1 MLNNIFLSIGW
12 IVVMVIALCELI
24 LFFWLLKRYL
34 YSKKLICVDMAVL
47 TLGLFFYSVVLSIGR
62 FVEVG
67 QMLQMLSKVSLI
79 VRAVVIPLILVIC
92 AYALELSD
100 SMKRTFW
107 IAAII
112 CMIAGVTAA
121 VLTQLEPAKVTG
133 VVFYKAARTT
143 AKWVDLINTYLPLGI
158 LAIGTICALVM
169 IFKVRS
175 GWFFLGI
182 GGNLALRVA
191 GMIFGFENQMIL
203 IGLFGEVL
211 MILCF
216 WLYSRKLKKA
226 YL

>member
-1 MLNNIFLSIGW
+1 MLKNILLSTGW
-12 IVVMVIALCELI
+12 IIVMVIALCELI

-34 YSKKLICVDMAVL
+34 YSKKLICVDMAIL

-62 FVEVG
+62 FVEAG
-67 QMLQMLSKVSLI
+67 SLLLLLSKISLI

-100 SMKRTFW
+100 SMKRVFW
-107 IAAII
+107 IIAIV

-121 VLTQLEPAKVTG
+121 VLLKLEPAKVTG
-133 VVFYKAARTT
+133 VVFYRPVRET
-143 AKWVDLINTYLPLGI
+143 AKWLNMINTYLPLGI
-158 LAIGTICALVM
+158 LAIGAICALVM

-182 GGNLALRVA
+182 GGNLGLRVA
-191 GMIFGFENQMIL
+191 GMIYGFENQMIL

-216 WLYSRKLKKA
+216 WLYSRKLKKS

>member
-67 QMLQMLSKVSLI
+67 PMLQMLSKVSLI

-100 SMKRTFW
+100 SMKRRFYGTRKEAEENNAF
-107 IAAII
+107 
-112 CMIAGVTAA
+112 
-121 VLTQLEPAKVTG
+121 AKYAT
-133 VVFYKAARTT
+133 K
-143 AKWVDLINTYLPLGI
+143 
-158 LAIGTICALVM
+158 M
-169 IFKVRS
+169 
-175 GWFFLGI
+175 
-182 GGNLALRVA
+182 
-191 GMIFGFENQMIL
+191 
-203 IGLFGEVL
+203 
-211 MILCF
+211 
-216 WLYSRKLKKA
+216 
-226 YL
+226 

>member
-1 MLNNIFLSIGW
+1 MLKNILLSTGW
-12 IVVMVIALCELI
+12 IIVMVIALCELI

-34 YSKKLICVDMAVL
+34 YSKKLICVDMAIL

-62 FVEVG
+62 FVEAG
-67 QMLQMLSKVSLI
+67 SLLLLLSKISLI

-100 SMKRTFW
+100 SMKRLFW
-107 IAAII
+107 IIAIV

-121 VLTQLEPAKVTG
+121 VLPKLEPAKVTG
-133 VVFYKAARTT
+133 VVFYRPVRET
-143 AKWVDLINTYLPLGI
+143 AKWLNMINTYLPLGI
-158 LAIGTICALVM
+158 LAIGAICALVM

-182 GGNLALRVA
+182 GGNLGLRVA
-191 GMIFGFENQMIL
+191 GMIYGFENQMIL

-216 WLYSRKLKKA
+216 WLYSRKLKKS

>member
-1 MLNNIFLSIGW
+1 MLKNILLSTGW
-12 IVVMVIALCELI
+12 IIVMVIALCELI

-34 YSKKLICVDMAVL
+34 YSKKLICVDMAIL

-62 FVEVG
+62 FVEAG
-67 QMLQMLSKVSLI
+67 SLLLLLSKISLI

-100 SMKRTFW
+100 SMKRVFW
-107 IAAII
+107 IIAIV

-121 VLTQLEPAKVTG
+121 VLPKLEPAKVTG
-133 VVFYKAARTT
+133 VVFYRSVRET
-143 AKWVDLINTYLPLGI
+143 AKWLNMINTYLPLGI
-158 LAIGTICALVM
+158 LAIGAICALVM

-182 GGNLALRVA
+182 GGNLGLRVA
-191 GMIFGFENQMIL
+191 GMIYGFENQMIL

-216 WLYSRKLKKA
+216 WLYSRKLKKS

>member
-1 MLNNIFLSIGW
+1 MLKNIFLSIGW

-34 YSKKLICVDMAVL
+34 YSKKLICVDMAVM
-47 TLGLFFYSVVLSIGR
+47 TLGLFFYTAVLSIGR
-62 FVEVG
+62 FVETG
-67 QMLQMLSKVSLI
+67 PLLQMLSRVSLI
-79 VRAVVIPLILVIC
+79 VRALVIPLILVIC
-92 AYALELSD
+92 AYALEFSD

-107 IAAII
+107 IIAII
-112 CMIAGVTAA
+112 CMIAGVTAT

-133 VVFYKAARTT
+133 VVYYASARTT
-143 AKWVDLINTYLPLGI
+143 AKWVDMINTYLPLGI
-158 LAIGTICALVM
+158 LAIGTICALIM
-169 IFKVRS
+169 IFKVKS

-182 GGNLALRVA
+182 GGNLALRIA
-191 GMIFGFENQMIL
+191 GMLYGFENQMIL

>member
-47 TLGLFFYSVVLSIGR
+47 TLGLFFYTAVLSVGR
-62 FVEVG
+62 FVETG
-67 QMLQMLSKVSLI
+67 SLLRMLSKVSVI
-79 VRAVVIPLILVIC
+79 VRALVLPLILVIC
-92 AYALELSD
+92 AYALDLSD
-100 SMKRTFW
+100 SLKRTFW
-107 IAAII
+107 IITII
-112 CMIAGVTAA
+112 FMIVGVTAA
-121 VLTQLEPAKVTG
+121 VLTKLEPAKVTG
-133 VVFYKAARTT
+133 VVFYRPVRET
-143 AKWVDLINTYLPLGI
+143 AKWLNMINTYLPLGI
-158 LAIGTICALVM
+158 LAIGAICALVM

-182 GGNLALRVA
+182 GGNLGLRVA
-191 GMIFGFENQMIL
+191 GMIYGFENQMIL

-216 WLYSRKLKKA
+216 WLYSRKLKKS

>member
-1 MLNNIFLSIGW
+1 MLKNILLSTGW
-12 IVVMVIALCELI
+12 IIVMVIALCELI

-34 YSKKLICVDMAVL
+34 YSKKLICVDMAIL

-62 FVEVG
+62 FVEAG
-67 QMLQMLSKVSLI
+67 SLLLLLSKISLI

-100 SMKRTFW
+100 SMKRVFW
-107 IAAII
+107 IIAIV

-121 VLTQLEPAKVTG
+121 VLPKLEPAKVTG
-133 VVFYKAARTT
+133 VVFYRPVRET
-143 AKWVDLINTYLPLGI
+143 AKWLNMINTYLPLGI
-158 LAIGTICALVM
+158 LAIGAICALVM

-182 GGNLALRVA
+182 GGNLGLRVA
-191 GMIFGFENQMIL
+191 GMIYGFENQMIL

-216 WLYSRKLKKA
+216 WLYSRKLKKS